1 MVKPAFS
8 NTAMTVLER
17 RYLNKDEQGNLI
29 ETPEELFRRVANAI
43 AGIDTC
49 TNVNVTQE
57 KKVLAE
63 RFFRMMYH
71 LDFLP
76 NSPTLMNA
84 GLPLGMLSAC
94 FVIPVNDSIES
105 IFDGI
110 KYAAMIHKAGGG
122 TGFSFSRLRPS
133 NDTVKST
140 SGVSS
145 GPISFMS
152 VFDAATETIKQ
163 GGKRRGANMGIL
175 HVNHPDI
182 EDFINCK
189 NDLNKFQNFNIS
201 VAITDEFMQAVEEG
215 SSIPLTNPRTKEIVK
230 HINARELFTKIV
242 ESAYTT
248 GEPGIVFIDA
258 INRANPTPH
267 LGEIESTN
275 PCGEQPLLPFESCN
289 LGSINLSHFVL
300 PEGKVDWEGLSKMV
314 EDAVMFLDGVID
326 VNKYPLPQIQEMTYK
341 TRKIGLGVMGFADML
356 IKLKIPYTSKKA
368 LKLAEEVMERIN
380 SNARDCS
387 RSMADIYGP
396 YAGRELGS
404 PESFR
409 NATRTTIAPTGTI
422 SIIAGCSSGIE
433 PLFALAFKRRILG
446 GEEFDE
452 IHPLFEEAVKPNLSR
467 YKWNNLKEDL
477 VVSGKLTEE
486 MIEQYKLREFMDP
499 DVFITAHDVTPDW
512 HLKIQAAFQKHTDN
526 AVSKTINLP
535 KDSTAKDVEKMY
547 KQAWKMGLKGLT
559 IYRDGSRAGQVL
571 STGKT
576 ATLKEVLKP
585 RERPETISGKT
596 TEIKTGCGGMLV
608 NHSYD
613 EEGKLFEVVA
623 TIGRGGDCRAASNE
637 VTGRL
642 ISLALRSGI
651 PPQEVIKQLKG
662 IRCPNNVW
670 SKGKQILSCPDAIG
684 QVLEQFEGITIQ
696 IAQDMVAPCPDCG
709 GTLTN
714 QGGCDSCPSCGFSK
728 CK

>member
-1 MVKPAFS
+1 MVKTVFS
-8 NTAMTVLER
+8 NTALSVLER
-17 RYLNKDEQGNLI
+17 RYLNKDEEGNI
-29 ETPEELFRRVANAI
+29 VETPEELFRRVASAVARDNQQ
-43 AGIDTC
+43 D
-49 TNVNVTQE
+49 
-57 KKVLAE
+57 AE
-63 RFFRMMYH
+63 QFFNMMYH

-84 GLPLGMLSAC
+84 GNPLGMLSGC
-94 FVIPVNDSIES
+94 FVIPIDDSIES

-110 KYAAMIHKAGGG
+110 KFAAMIHKSGGG

-152 VFDAATETIKQ
+152 VYDSATETIKQ

-182 EDFINCK
+182 EEFIKCK
-189 NDLNKFQNFNIS
+189 NDLNRFQNFNIS
-201 VAITDEFMQAVEEG
+201 VAITDEFMQAVEDG
-215 SSIPLTNPRTKEIVK
+215 SSIALVNPRTKEVVK
-230 HINARELFTKIV
+230 HVNAKELFTKIV
-242 ESAYTT
+242 ESSYTT

-258 INRANPTPH
+258 INRGNPTPH

-289 LGSINLSHFVL
+289 LGSINLSHFVN
-300 PEGKVDWEGLSKMV
+300 PDGKIDWQGLNLCV
-314 EDAVMFLDGVID
+314 EDAVRFLDNVID
-326 VNKYPLPQIQEMTYK
+326 INKYPLEQVADMTRK

-356 IKLKIPYTSKKA
+356 IKMKVPYTARKA
-368 LKLAEEVMERIN
+368 LRVAEEVMEVIN
-380 SNARDCS
+380 RAARDTS
-387 RSMADIYGP
+387 IHLAETFGP
-396 YAGRELGS
+396 YNGRELGS
-404 PESFR
+404 TESLR

-433 PLFALAFKRRILG
+433 PLFALAFKRKIMG
-446 GEEFDE
+446 GEEFSE
-452 IHPLFEEAVKPNLSR
+452 IHPLFEEAIKPNLSR

-477 VVSGKLTEE
+477 IESGKLTED
-486 MIEQYKLREFMDP
+486 MIERYNLKEFLDP
-499 DVFITAHDVTPDW
+499 EVFVTAHDVSPDC
-512 HLKIQAAFQKHTDN
+512 HLKIQAAFQKYTDN

-535 KDSTAKDVEKMY
+535 KESTAKDVSKIY
-547 KQAWKMGLKGLT
+547 LQAWKMGLKGVT

-576 ATLKEVLKP
+576 ASPKEVLKP
-585 RERPETISGKT
+585 RERPETINGKT

-613 EEGKLFEVVA
+613 TDGNLFEVVA

-670 SKGKQILSCPDAIG
+670 AKGKQILSCPDAIG
-684 QVLEQFEGITIQ
+684 QVLEQFEGVTIN
-696 IAQDMVAPCPDCG
+696 IVQDTSAPCPDCG

-714 QGGCDSCPSCGFSK
+714 TGGCDSCPSCGFSK

>member
-1 MVKPAFS
+1 MVKTVFS
-8 NTAMTVLER
+8 NTAISVLER
-17 RYLNKDEQGNLI
+17 RYLNKDEEGNLV
-29 ETPEELFRRVANAI
+29 ETPEQLFHRVADHLGKNE
-43 AGIDTC
+43 
-49 TNVNVTQE
+49 VQRE
-57 KKVLAE
+57 Q
-63 RFFRMMYH
+63 FFRMMYN

-84 GLPLGMLSAC
+84 GNPLGMLSGC
-94 FVIPVNDSIES
+94 FVIPVGDSIED

-110 KYAAMIHKAGGG
+110 KYAAMIHKSGGG

-182 EDFINCK
+182 EMFINCK
-189 NDLNKFQNFNIS
+189 SDLTKFQNFNIS
-201 VAITDEFMQAVEEG
+201 VAITDEFMKAVEDG
-215 SSIPLTNPRTKEIVK
+215 SSIPLINPRSQEVVR
-230 HINARELFTKIV
+230 HINAKDLFYKIV
-242 ESAYTT
+242 ENSYTT

-258 INRANPTPH
+258 INRNNPTPQ

-300 PEGKVDWEGLSKMV
+300 PDGKIDWQGLDSCV
-314 EDAVMFLDGVID
+314 TDAVHLMDNVID
-326 VNKYPLPQIQEMTYK
+326 VNKYPLLQIEAMTK
-341 TRKIGLGVMGFADML
+341 NTRKIGLGVMGFADML
-356 IKLKIPYTSKKA
+356 IKMKVPYTSKKA
-368 LKLAEEVMERIN
+368 LRIADEVMERIN
-380 SNARDCS
+380 KSA
-387 RSMADIYGP
+387 ADVSQQLGELFGAYAAAQGGTYGTM
-396 YAGRELGS
+396 
-404 PESFR
+404 R

-433 PLFALAFKRRILG
+433 PLFALAFKRKIMG
-446 GEEFDE
+446 GEEFSE
-452 IHPLFEEAVKPNLSR
+452 IHPLFEDAVKPNLSR

-477 VVSGKLTEE
+477 IESGKLTED
-486 MIEQYKLREFMDP
+486 MIEQYKLKEFLDP
-499 DVFITAHDVTPDW
+499 EVFVTAHDVTPDC

-535 KDSTAKDVEKMY
+535 KESTAKDVAKIY
-547 KQAWKMGLKGLT
+547 LQAWKMGLKGVT

-576 ATLKEVLKP
+576 ATPKEVLKP
-585 RERPETISGKT
+585 RPRPDKT
-596 TEIKTGCGGMLV
+596 QGECSKIVTGCGDLYV
-608 NHSYD
+608 TPASD
-613 EEGKLFEVVA
+613 AEGLCETFAQLGKQ
-623 TIGRGGDCRAASNE
+623 GGCAGAQNE
-637 VTGRL
+637 ANGRL
-642 ISLALRSGI
+642 ISLALRCGI
-651 PPQEVIKQLKG
+651 PVGEIVKQLAG
-662 IRCPNNVW
+662 IRCPNPAW
-670 SKGKQILSCPDAIG
+670 SKGIQILSCADGIAH
-684 QVLEQFEGITIQ
+684 VLAEYEGIEIQ
-696 IAQDMVAPCPDCG
+696 MKDMAPETCPDCG
-709 GTLTN
+709 GTLQN
-714 QGGCDSCPSCGFSK
+714 EGGCNGCPSCGFSK